1 MVTGGEERSL
11 VDRRG
16 LLENKILSLG
26 AGEDH

>member
-1 MVTGGEERSL
+1 MVTGREERSL

-16 LLENKILSLG
+16 LLENKRLSLG